1 MEAILVNVPKE
12 FYKNKAFFLNEE
24 ELRAFLKPMIGFIGH
39 MGEEL
44 DSIDIEKTI
53 NMHSGDCRI
62 WYKHGCYDVLDATQ
76 IIMKAD
82 GNSYADIFEWMK
94 INVPSLY
101 DKHKKYK

>member
-12 FYKNKAFFLNEE
+12 FYKRKEIVLTEE
-24 ELRAFLKPMIGFIGH
+24 ELRAFLEPMIGFVGP

-44 DSIDIEKTI
+44 DTIDVQQTI

-62 WYKHGCYDVLDATQ
+62 WYTDGCYNVLDAFQ

-82 GNSYADIFEWMK
+82 GNSYADIFDWMK

-101 DKHKKYK
+101 VKHKGV